1 MLRKALAFNGIAKRT
16 DYETCTTAL
25 HQARRLL
32 SEYINPCNP
41 SNSVETLDHII
52 DILDNDRVEAALKRI
67 DGRDRFGLVECRYG
81 SLEDPD
87 RIMTRVT
94 T

>member
-1 MLRKALAFNGIAKRT
+1 MLEKSSAFEGITKRT
-16 DYETCTTAL
+16 DYETCMNAFRE
-25 HQARRLL
+25 ARRLL

-52 DILDNDRVEAALKRI
+52 DILDNDTVEAALKRI
-67 DGRDRFGLVECRYG
+67 DGRDHFGLVECRYG